1 MSDAAM
7 SMSSQPGKFIT
18 LEGVDGAGKS
28 THLDYIADRIR
39 ARGVELVVTR
49 EPGGTPL
56 GEKLRTLLLNDPMQP
71 DTELMLMYAA
81 RAEHVAALIKPAL
94 ARGAWV
100 LSDRFADAS
109 YAYQCGGR
117 GIELARLQALEDWT
131 LAGFKPDLTLLF
143 DVTPEVAESRRAQAR
158 AADRFEQEQAVFFA
172 RVREAY
178 LQRAQAEPGR
188 IHVIDASH
196 GIDAIRIELD
206 RILEGL

>member
-1 MSDAAM
+1 MPTR
-7 SMSSQPGKFIT
+7 PGKFIT

-28 THLDYIADRIR
+28 THLDYIAEKIR

-56 GEKLRTLLLNDPMQP
+56 GEKLRALLLNEPMQP

-109 YAYQCGGR
+109 HAYQCGGR
-117 GIELARLQALEDWT
+117 GIDIGRLQALEDWT

-143 DVTPEVAESRRAQAR
+143 DVSAEVAESRRAQAR
-158 AADRFEQEQAVFFA
+158 AADRFEQEQAAFFT
-172 RVREAY
+172 RVRDAY
-178 LQRAQAEPGR
+178 LQRARSEPGR
-188 IHVIDASH
+188 IRVVDASRS
-196 GIDAIRIELD
+196 IEAIRGELD
-206 RILEGL
+206 RLLEGL

>member
-1 MSDAAM
+1 MNAA
-7 SMSSQPGKFIT
+7 SMKPGKFIT

-28 THLDYIADRIR
+28 THLDYLADKIR
-39 ARGVELVVTR
+39 SRGVELVVTR
-49 EPGGTPL
+49 EPGGTAL

-71 DTELMLMYAA
+71 DTELMLMFAA

-94 ARGAWV
+94 GRGAWV

-117 GIELARLQALEDWT
+117 GIDASRLQALDDWT

-143 DVTPEVAESRRAQAR
+143 DVSPEVAELRRAQAR
-158 AADRFEQEQAVFFA
+158 AADRFEKEQAAFFG

-178 LQRAQAEPGR
+178 LQRARAEPER
-188 IHVIDASH
+188 IRVIDAAHS
-196 GIDAIRIELD
+196 IESIRAELD
-206 RILEGL
+206 RVMEAL

>member
-1 MSDAAM
+1 MGS
-7 SMSSQPGKFIT
+7 PRRGKFIT

-56 GEKLRTLLLNDPMQP
+56 GEKLRALLLNDPMQP

-81 RAEHVAALIKPAL
+81 RAEHVAALIRPAL

-100 LSDRFADAS
+100 LSDRFSDAS
-109 YAYQCGGR
+109 HAYQCGGR
-117 GIELARLQALEDWT
+117 GIDAGRLQALEDWT

-143 DVTPEVAESRRAQAR
+143 DITAELAESRRSQAR
-158 AADRFEQEQAVFFA
+158 TADRFEQEQAAFFT
-172 RVREAY
+172 RVRDAY
-178 LQRAQAEPGR
+178 LQRARSEPGR
-188 IHVIDASH
+188 IRVVDASRS
-196 GIDAIRIELD
+196 IEAIRGELD
-206 RILEGL
+206 RLLEGL

>member
-1 MSDAAM
+1 MAI
-7 SMSSQPGKFIT
+7 QPGKFIT

-28 THLDYIADRIR
+28 THLDYFADKIR
-39 ARGVELVVTR
+39 ARGVDLVVTR

-56 GEKLRTLLLNDPMQP
+56 GEKLRAMLLNDPMQP

-117 GIELARLQALEDWT
+117 GIDAARLQALEEWT
-131 LAGFKPDLTLLF
+131 LAGFRPDLTLLF
-143 DVTPEVAESRRAQAR
+143 DVAPEVAESRRSQAR
-158 AADRFEQEQAVFFA
+158 AADRFEQEQSAFFT

-178 LQRAQAEPGR
+178 LQRARSEPGR
-188 IHVIDASH
+188 IRVIDASH
-196 GIDAIRIELD
+196 SIEAIRVELD
-206 RILEGL
+206 ELVNGL

>member
-1 MSDAAM
+1 MSTDGM
-7 SMSSQPGKFIT
+7 NSQRGKFIT

-28 THLDYIADRIR
+28 THLNFLAEHIQ

-56 GEKLRTLLLNDPMQP
+56 GEKLRGLLLNEPMQP

-94 ARGAWV
+94 ERGAWV
-100 LSDRFADAS
+100 LSDRFHDAS

-117 GIELARLQALEDWT
+117 GIDAARLQALEAWT
-131 LAGFKPDLTLLF
+131 LDGFKPDLTLLF
-143 DVTPEVAESRRAQAR
+143 DVSPEVAATRRAQAR
-158 AADRFEQEQAVFFA
+158 AADRFEQEQDAFFT

-178 LQRAQAEPGR
+178 LQRANAEPAR
-188 IHVIDASH
+188 IRVIDARH
-196 GIDAIRIELD
+196 GIDAIRQELAHIME
-206 RILEGL
+206 RI

>member
-1 MSDAAM
+1 MPL
-7 SMSSQPGKFIT
+7 QPGKFIT

-28 THLDYIADRIR
+28 THLDYLADRLR

-56 GEKLRTLLLNDPMQP
+56 GEQLRTLLLNEPMQP

-117 GIELARLQALEDWT
+117 GIDADRLQALQDWT
-131 LAGFKPDLTLLF
+131 LAGFGPDLTLLF
-143 DVTPEVAESRRAQAR
+143 DVSAEVAESRRAQAR
-158 AADRFEQEQAVFFA
+158 AADRFEQEQAAFFT

-178 LQRAQAEPGR
+178 LQRARAEPGR
-188 IHVIDASH
+188 IRVIDASH
-196 GIDAIRIELD
+196 GIEAIRAELD
-206 RILEGL
+206 RIMEAL

>member
-1 MSDAAM
+1 MKPATM
-7 SMSSQPGKFIT
+7 QPGKFIT

-28 THLDYIADRIR
+28 THLEYLADRIR

-56 GEKLRTLLLNDPMQP
+56 GEKLRALLLSDPMQP

-81 RAEHVAALIKPAL
+81 RAEHVATLIRPAL

-109 YAYQCGGR
+109 HAYQCGGR
-117 GIELARLQALEDWT
+117 GIDRVRLQALEDWT
-131 LAGFKPDLTLLF
+131 LGGFKPDLTLLF

-158 AADRFEQEQAVFFA
+158 TADRFEQEQAAFFG
-172 RVREAY
+172 RVRDAY
-178 LQRAQAEPGR
+178 LQRARCEPGR
-188 IHVIDASH
+188 IRVIDASH
-196 GIDAIRIELD
+196 KIESIRVELD
-206 RILEGL
+206 RIMEGL

>member
-1 MSDAAM
+1 MKA
-7 SMSSQPGKFIT
+7 GKFIT

-39 ARGVELVVTR
+39 SRGVELVVTR

-56 GEKLRTLLLNDPMQP
+56 AEKLRVLLLNDSMQP

-117 GIELARLQALEDWT
+117 GIDPGRLQALEDWT
-131 LAGFKPDLTLLF
+131 LSAFKPGLTLLF
-143 DVTPEVAESRRAQAR
+143 DVSAEVAETRRAQAR
-158 AADRFEQEQAVFFA
+158 AADRFEREQTDFFS

-178 LQRAQAEPGR
+178 LQRARSEPDR
-188 IHVIDASH
+188 IKVIDASQS
-196 GIDAIRIELD
+196 IESIRNDLD
-206 RILEGL
+206 RIMETL

>member
-1 MSDAAM
+1 MPL
-7 SMSSQPGKFIT
+7 QRGKFIT

-28 THLDYIADRIR
+28 THLDYLAGRIR

-56 GEKLRTLLLNDPMQP
+56 GEQLRTLLLNEPMQP

-117 GIELARLQALEDWT
+117 GIDAGRLQALQDWT
-131 LAGFKPDLTLLF
+131 LAGFGPDLTLLF
-143 DVTPEVAESRRAQAR
+143 DVSAEVAESRRAQAR
-158 AADRFEQEQAVFFA
+158 AADRFEQEQAAFFT

-178 LQRAQAEPGR
+178 LQRAGAEPGR
-188 IHVIDASH
+188 IRVIDASRD
-196 GIDAIRIELD
+196 IAAIRAELE
-206 RILEGL
+206 RIMEAL

>member
-1 MSDAAM
+1 MSA
-7 SMSSQPGKFIT
+7 QTGKFIT

-28 THLDYIADRIR
+28 THLDYIAGKIR

-56 GEKLRTLLLNDPMQP
+56 GEQLRALLLNEAMQP

-117 GIELARLQALEDWT
+117 GIDAGRLQALEEWT
-131 LAGFKPDLTLLF
+131 LAGFQPDLTMLF
-143 DVTPEVAESRRAQAR
+143 DVAPELAESRRAQAR
-158 AADRFEQEQAVFFA
+158 AADRFEQEQSAFFG

-178 LQRAQAEPGR
+178 LQRARAATGR
-188 IHVIDASH
+188 IRVIDASH
-196 GIDAIRIELD
+196 SIESIRIELD
-206 RILEGL
+206 RIMEAL